1 MTAPIAWGS
10 AGNLSHGLNWDFVGW
25 LVLVEQVA
33 LYGSACGQL
42 GLALA
47 TPAVNELAGRGRI
60 MLAVDV
66 WDDDLDG
73 HLVEV
78 GQAPIAPTGRSAA
91 PMSRPPRLSAL
102 AGAVSSTRRTNG
114 ESLGYS

>member
-1 MTAPIAWGS
+1 MGDERARDDRADRLGECWKSVTWVE
-10 AGNLSHGLNWDFVGW
+10 LDFVGW

-47 TPAVNELAGRGRI
+47 TPAVNELAERGRI

-66 WDDDLDG
+66 WDYDLDG
-73 HLVEV
+73 HFVEV
-78 GQAPIAPTGRSAA
+78 GEAPIAATGGSAA
-91 PMSRPPRLSAL
+91 PMSRPSA
-102 AGAVSSTRRTNG
+102 
-114 ESLGYS
+114 

>member
-1 MTAPIAWGS
+1 MTAPIAWV

-47 TPAVNELAGRGRI
+47 TPAVNEVAERGRI

-91 PMSRPPRLSAL
+91 PMSRPPA
-102 AGAVSSTRRTNG
+102 
-114 ESLGYS
+114 